1 MKISGIILAAGESR
15 RMGTLKQLLPYRDKT
30 VIETV
35 VDSFQQVDLHE
46 IIVVLG
52 YCAKQIQKTLNG
64 YSIKTVINEK
74 YCDGMLS
81 SIQCGIESVDAFAD
95 AFLIGLGDQPFVPTS
110 VISELLKHFI
120 SQEKGIILPSYGG
133 KRGHPIIIHRKYRD
147 DIFGLDH
154 NIGLKQ
160 LIHHN
165 QNDLLVVDVASDVVI
180 RDMDFPEDYEREL
193 RVLKI

>member
-81 SIQCGIESVDAFAD
+81 SMRF
-95 AFLIGLGDQPFVPTS
+95 
-110 VISELLKHFI
+110 
-120 SQEKGIILPSYGG
+120 
-133 KRGHPIIIHRKYRD
+133 
-147 DIFGLDH
+147 
-154 NIGLKQ
+154 
-160 LIHHN
+160 
-165 QNDLLVVDVASDVVI
+165 
-180 RDMDFPEDYEREL
+180 
-193 RVLKI
+193 